1 MVTMM
6 LKRRL
11 GIVNGGTSVG
21 TRDMEMR
28 QMTLMTLMTKIFL
41 PATLLKHLKMKVCLK
56 MKAVCLR
63 LNRGTQALQVLI
75 PKVAAGDLGGKVP
88 KNPTLL
94 KRLKITVTPTWRVM
108 MRSMCLTPS
117 RRGNLE
123 TQLPRRVPVKQ
134 KLIL

>member
-41 PATLLKHLKMKVCLK
+41 PATLLKHLKMK